1 MKVEQIYTSCLSQ
14 GAYFIE
20 SNGEAAVIDPL
31 REISNYLKLA
41 EDSNSKIKYVFET
54 HFHADFISGHLTLA
68 KKTGAKIVYGP
79 QADPNFESII
89 AEDNQVFKIGAVTI
103 TAVHTPGASM
113 VSRGLDLAYYYSSS
127 RSLRPGCWRCKLRPT
142 WCTPHLRRVTGGGSK
157 LSSCF
162 SVLIGPP
169 SPVHPT
175 IKPGLLIRTTTL
187 GLAVLIKLKPISA
200 S

>member
-54 HFHADFISGHLTLA
+54 HFHADFISGHLTIA
-68 KKTGAKIVYGP
+68 NKTGAKIVYGP

-103 TAVHTPGASM
+103 TAVHTPGHTLESTSYILKDENGKELIGNN
-113 VSRGLDLAYYYSSS
+113 VSGNLCIKFPWPGM
-127 RSLRPGCWRCKLRPT
+127 LRTTYGDHERCKQNYFATYQFRFT
-142 WCTPHLRRVTGGGSK
+142 NKIVN
-157 LSSCF
+157 
-162 SVLIGPP
+162 
-169 SPVHPT
+169 
-175 IKPGLLIRTTTL
+175 
-187 GLAVLIKLKPISA
+187 
-200 S
+200 